1 MILWD
6 NMMDVFKYNDQEFIT
21 LTYEE
26 EHDLALKVMDYM
38 SLRWVWGDLQAL
50 LERIYHIKCLS
61 GGWLNVEDIL
71 TLLQFTERYELD
83 PPFFNDDGNSIISD
97 LDKRQYPTND
107 SRNLE
112 SRRMIIMAW
121 REVWE
126 SHDKLKTIADKFKA
140 FAGDSERSVG
150 VTLSDTEMAIQE
162 LIEVDFW
169 AEVCRVEEEF
179 NYKCSRQEAFIQVS
193 DYMPRGYSSD

>member
-1 MILWD
+1 
-6 NMMDVFKYNDQEFIT
+6 MDVFKYNDQDVLT

-26 EHDLALKVMDYM
+26 EHDLSGKVMDYM
-38 SLRWVWGDLQAL
+38 SLRWVWGDLQTL

-71 TLLQFTERYELD
+71 KLLQFTERYNLD
-83 PPFFNDDGNSIISD
+83 PPAFNDDGNSIISD
-97 LDKRQYPTND
+97 LDKLQYPTNE
-107 SRNLE
+107 SRSLE

-126 SHDKLKTIADKFKA
+126 SHDGIKSIADKFKT
-140 FAGDSERSVG
+140 FPGDSERSMG
-150 VTLSDTEMAIQE
+150 VTLSEEEMATQA
-162 LIEVDFW
+162 LIEADFW

-179 NYKCSRQEAFIQVS
+179 NYRCTRQEAYTQVS
-193 DYMPRGYSSD
+193 DYMPRGFSD